1 MIRAILSGCGGQ
13 MGRVITSMC
22 ENDPEI
28 EIVAGVDVS
37 DVRADYPVYKSFD
50 AIKEEADVLIDFS
63 SSTALDS
70 ILPYC
75 IKKRVP
81 AVICSTGHSDEQLD
95 SIKKAADVIP
105 MFKSGNMSLGI
116 NLLCELIK
124 QSAAVLGL
132 DFDIEVIEKHH
143 NKKIDAP
150 SGTAYMLAE
159 AAEKGLGSDMEY
171 VYDRHAVRERRNSGQ
186 IGISSVRGG
195 SIPGE
200 HTVIF
205 AGKDEVIEFKHTIYS
220 REVFAVGALRAAKYL
235 AGKKEPGMY
244 DMGDV
249 IANN

>member
-1 MIRAILSGCGGQ
+1 

-22 ENDPEI
+22 DTDPEI
-28 EIVAGVDVS
+28 EIVAGVDIGE
-37 DVRADYPVYKSFD
+37 VRAEYPVYKTF
-50 AIKEEADVLIDFS
+50 AEIKAEADVLIDFS
-63 SSTALDS
+63 SSTALDGL
-70 ILPYC
+70 LPYC
-75 IKKRVP
+75 VENRVP
-81 AVICSTGHSDEQLD
+81 AVICSTGHSEEQLER
-95 SIKKAADVIP
+95 IKKTADVIP

-132 DFDIEVIEKHH
+132 DFDVEIVEKHH

-159 AAEKGLGSDMEY
+159 AAEKGLSKDMEF
-171 VYDRHAVRERRNSGQ
+171 VYDRHSVRERRSSGQ
-186 IGISSVRGG
+186 IGFSSVRGG

-235 AGKKEPGMY
+235 AGKTDPGMY

-249 IANN
+249 ISNN